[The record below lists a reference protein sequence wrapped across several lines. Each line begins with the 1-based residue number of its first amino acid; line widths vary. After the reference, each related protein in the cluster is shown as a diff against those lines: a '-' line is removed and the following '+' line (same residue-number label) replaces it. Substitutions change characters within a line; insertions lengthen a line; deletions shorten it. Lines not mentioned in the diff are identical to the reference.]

1 MEAKAVQGRREGAL
15 FSVFLDWCYGHKGLC
30 TPFLFPGGKYGLST
44 PSSPTFAWSLAP
56 DGNVEGGR
64 ESASGKREQQGG
76 KKWGVQELS
85 LGHST
90 PKNPGTHQVLPT
102 KCSPPSAP
110 TPFTV
115 FSYPWV
121 LSGPNDGFHLS
132 PEIWSA
138 SSCLTKVLAQPCH
151 VPGLRNLQ
159 ASLRSAESCIQVNI

>member
-102 KCSPPSAP
+102 KCSHPIHSFQLPLG
-110 TPFTV
+110 PFRAKRMDFT
-115 FSYPWV
+115 S
-121 LSGPNDGFHLS
+121 L
-132 PEIWSA
+132 
-138 SSCLTKVLAQPCH
+138 
-151 VPGLRNLQ
+151 
-159 ASLRSAESCIQVNI
+159 LRSGLLPPALPKF